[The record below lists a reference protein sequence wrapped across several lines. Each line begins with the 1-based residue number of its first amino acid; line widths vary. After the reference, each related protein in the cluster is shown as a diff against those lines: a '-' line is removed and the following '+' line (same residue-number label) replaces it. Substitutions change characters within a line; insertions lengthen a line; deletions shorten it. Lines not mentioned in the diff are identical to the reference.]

1 MASPRAADGCA
12 KPSEGS
18 GTVLAYTF
26 WQVMWSMIVF
36 FAWLMFVAWVIMLLI
51 DNFQRDDHS
60 GWAKALWALLLIFLP
75 IIGAVSYVIARPK
88 EVAAPSYSSYDP
100 GAPHVYPATASRSAA
115 SEISRL
121 NELRAEGAISEDE
134 FQMLKQRAIQSV

>member
-1 MASPRAADGCA
+1 
-12 KPSEGS
+12 
-18 GTVLAYTF
+18 VLAYTF
-26 WQVMWSMIVF
+26 WQVIWTMIVF

-60 GWAKALWALLLIFLP
+60 GWAKALWALFIIFFP
-75 IIGAVSYVIARPK
+75 IVGAVSYVIARPK
-88 EVAAPSYSSYDP
+88 DVAVAGYSSYDANRP
-100 GAPHVYPATASRSAA
+100 QVYPATATRSAA

-134 FQMLKQRAIQSV
+134 FQMLKQRAIQAT